1 MLGSKEIVSEI
12 LTNFENYEKLG
23 IIYPENYYEVIE
35 LSFTLSQ
42 TTIGYMNY
50 ILKKIFPG
58 YQTGK
63 ILNFPAGDMFWAR
76 VDAIYQVFNKNF
88 NKKFANEAAQV
99 GDTIAHGIERIWC
112 YIAKMNGYYFKTTFY
127 DI

>member
-1 MLGSKEIVSEI
+1 LLGSKEIVSEI

-88 NKKFANEAAQV
+88 NKNENLLGFNNQENIQ
-99 GDTIAHGIERIWC
+99 DDNQNQ
-112 YIAKMNGYYFKTTFY
+112 KKSF
-127 DI
+127 